1 MGGRLRGIAVD
12 SIEVGLPG
20 KAATNNS
27 TQGLFLRFILM
38 VSIKFMFMV
47 L

>member
-20 KAATNNS
+20 KAATKNS
-27 TQGLFLRFILM
+27 TQGLFFTFHLM
-38 VSIKFMFMV
+38 VSIKFLFMV